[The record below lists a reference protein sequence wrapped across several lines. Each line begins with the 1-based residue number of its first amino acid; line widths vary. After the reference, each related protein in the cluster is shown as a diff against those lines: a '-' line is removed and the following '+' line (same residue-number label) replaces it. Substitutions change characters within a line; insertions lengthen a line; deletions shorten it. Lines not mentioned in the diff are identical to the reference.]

1 MFFCLILM
9 IYVKLLVRG
18 SEKMIIREASL
29 VLSAVAKEHY
39 PESTLPE
46 ILLSGRSNVGKSS
59 FINTV
64 LNRKNL
70 AYTSGKPGKTQTLNF
85 YLINNSFYF
94 VDVPGYGYA
103 KVSKTARQEFGEMI
117 EEYLQYREQ
126 LRLIVLLVDFRHPP
140 TDDDKL
146 MYDYLKAYDLPTL
159 VVATKYDKVK
169 PSMRG
174 KHEKMIRYEL
184 DIRPTDL
191 FLTFSATTK
200 HNLDKVHEIIKGVN

>member
-1 MFFCLILM
+1 
-9 IYVKLLVRG
+9 VKG
-18 SEKMIIREASL
+18 SEDMDIKEASL
-29 VLSAVAKEHY
+29 ILSAVSKDHY

-70 AYTSGKPGKTQTLNF
+70 AYTSTKPGKTQTLNF
-85 YLINNSFYF
+85 FLINHQFYF

-103 KVSKTARQEFGEMI
+103 KVSKKARQEFGEMI

-146 MYDYLKAYDLPTL
+146 MYDYLRAYHLPTL
-159 VVATKYDKVK
+159 IVATKYDKVK
-169 PSMRG
+169 PSMR
-174 KHEKMIRYEL
+174 KRHENMMKDEL
-184 DIRPTDL
+184 KLGEDDL
-191 FLTFSATTK
+191 FVTFSAVTK
-200 HNLDKVHEIIKGVN
+200 HNLTKIYEILEEVIQ